1 MKKAELMPCAVAIHA
16 IIMKPNQL
24 QAVARKYKSSRF
36 NHIYNSVPIK
46 TPAREEKKEEGKT
59 SWGCLL
65 MRQEGLGIVRG
76 LVDRRW
82 RWIIGGLSMME
93 VDYQ

>member
-16 IIMKPNQL
+16 LIMKPSQL

-46 TPAREEKKEEGKT
+46 MQPKEEKKEEKT
-59 SWGCLL
+59 S
-65 MRQEGLGIVRG
+65 
-76 LVDRRW
+76 
-82 RWIIGGLSMME
+82 
-93 VDYQ
+93 